1 MAKKGFKVV
10 VKPDQRHR
18 IITEEEMQMF
28 LHTRLKGASVTKNK
42 KGQLQT
48 RREKHKKRHQGEN
61 AIRISC
67 TNCRRKAHIGRDF
80 KPKIHSNE
88 DRYPR

>member
-18 IITEEEMQMF
+18 ITTQEEMQMF

-42 KGQLQT
+42 KGQKQT
-48 RREKHKKRHQGEN
+48 RGHKHKPKDWYT
-61 AIRISC
+61 SC
-67 TNCRRKAHIGRDF
+67 QPFFLLG
-80 KPKIHSNE
+80 
-88 DRYPR
+88 